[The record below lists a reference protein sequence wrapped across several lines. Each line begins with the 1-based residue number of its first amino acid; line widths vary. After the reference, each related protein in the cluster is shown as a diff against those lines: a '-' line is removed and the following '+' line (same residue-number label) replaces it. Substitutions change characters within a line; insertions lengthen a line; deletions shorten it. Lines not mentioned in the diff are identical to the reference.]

1 MSEPKTI
8 DRTKEDHERLE
19 RISENLAA
27 ITQSVKEIMRI
38 NSEMR
43 GIDTWKNG
51 YFAYRIIEYAV
62 NEAQSKVENESLL
75 LLDLES

>member
-8 DRTKEDHERLE
+8 DRTKEDHERLK

-27 ITQSVKEIMRI
+27 ITQSVKEIMQT

-43 GIDTWKNG
+43 GIDTWMNG

-62 NEAQSKVENESLL
+62 NEAQSKVEDESLL